1 MHRIERPATGS
12 YALAPVDIKQK
23 ATMHVGEKS
32 VCGVEV
38 WRGAPA
44 SEETVQEQ
52 WQGLHLRVE
61 IFNTG

>member
-1 MHRIERPATGS
+1 VHRIERPVTRS
-12 YALAPVDIKQK
+12 YALVPVEIKQK
-23 ATMHVGEKS
+23 GTVHVGEKS

-38 WRGAPA
+38 WRGALA